1 MSEEFLR
8 QALNVLKDNPGQ
20 KYCYRCWG
28 QAAGMISPEAL
39 QQLSSLAATFVQS
52 PDHTATLGTCHVC
65 RKDTWIVFKLP

>member
-1 MSEEFLR
+1 MEREFR
-8 QALNVLKDNPGQ
+8 QQAIKVLEDNLGK

-28 QAAGMISPEAL
+28 QAAGMTSPEAL

-65 RKDTWIVFKLP
+65 RKDTWIVLKLP